1 MRIELFYK
9 PGCKSYKKALGILET
24 VIAEERLPIHVELT
38 ETTDSHGSHEP
49 RIKLDGETVS
59 ESAHSCMEELRSQIS
74 MKWHD
79 LTSKMLRQH

>member
-38 ETTDSHGSHEP
+38 ETNESHEP
-49 RIKLDGETVS
+49 RIKVEGETVS
-59 ESAHSCMEELRSQIS
+59 ESAHNCMEELRSQIS
-74 MKWHD
+74 TKWHE